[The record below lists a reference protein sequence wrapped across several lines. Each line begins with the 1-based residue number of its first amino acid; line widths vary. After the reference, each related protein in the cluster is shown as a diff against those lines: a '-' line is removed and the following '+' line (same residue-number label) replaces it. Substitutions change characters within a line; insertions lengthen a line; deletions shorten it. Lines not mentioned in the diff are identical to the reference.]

1 MSSSDWVSAGTAL
14 FIVGMVW
21 LRTRMH
27 YPRRTGSGP
36 ASLTRAGRIY
46 FAVLPGVL
54 ALGWLLAPASG
65 KALWPSA
72 LATPTLSRV
81 VWFLATYYLFIP
93 VHHALKGR
101 GIGVFKVPVADGQDR
116 P

>member
-1 MSSSDWVSAGTAL
+1 MSSLDWLTAGTAL

-27 YPRRTGSGP
+27 YPRGAERL
-36 ASLTRAGRIY
+36 SLTRGGRIY
-46 FAVLPGVL
+46 FAVLLGVL
-54 ALGWLLAPASG
+54 GCGWLLAPAAG
-65 KALWPSA
+65 RALWPGT
-72 LATPTLSRV
+72 LATPTLCRV

-93 VHHALKGR
+93 VHQALKGR
-101 GIGVFKVPVADGQDR
+101 GVRVFKTPVAEVQTG